1 MADTPAPA
9 AKKAGARRRPA
20 PGAPAPFSVS
30 LRFTGKGWTSESSR
44 GGKRSK
50 PQPVSL
56 AAMRALAT
64 RLDDVELRNTIIT
77 SLDACRR
84 QVEGRAAVLRAE
96 LEAAEIA
103 LAELDEDA

>member
-1 MADTPAPA
+1 
-9 AKKAGARRRPA
+9 
-20 PGAPAPFSVS
+20 
-30 LRFTGKGWTSESSR
+30 
-44 GGKRSK
+44 
-50 PQPVSL
+50 
-56 AAMRALAT
+56 MRALAT